1 MSNKIE
7 FKNGSIIESIDDIG
21 ENTRSKR
28 GQEQLNNMKS
38 AWDFAMELQ
47 NEYYNSLP
55 LYKKIIAKIQWCYDD
70 IVGFFIRLYYR
81 LVIKILCKS
90 K

>member
-38 AWDFAMELQ
+38 AWDLID
-47 NEYYNSLP
+47 EYYNSLP
-55 LYKKIIAKIQWCYDD
+55 LHKKIITRIQWCFDD